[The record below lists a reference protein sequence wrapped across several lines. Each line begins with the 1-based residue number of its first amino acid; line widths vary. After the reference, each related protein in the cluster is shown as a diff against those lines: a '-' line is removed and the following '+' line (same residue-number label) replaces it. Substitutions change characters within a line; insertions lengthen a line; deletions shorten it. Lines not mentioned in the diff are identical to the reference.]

1 MAIERDLQILL
12 FTKDEATRRWFE
24 RSCAG
29 NPSCRITQLQPIA
42 ARVPVTVSPLG
53 TQDSA
58 ASEQARL
65 QMNGDSGL

>member
-42 ARVPVTVSPLG
+42 ARVPVAVSPLLA
-53 TQDSA
+53 QDSVA
-58 ASEQARL
+58 AEQAQL
-65 QMNGDSGL
+65 GMNGGSGP